1 MTWFG
6 DRNGRKNL
14 LNSPMLIYY
23 ALGQKI
29 HNLLNSTFSSFSWFQ
44 FREREAIRL
53 CLKHFRQNNFSEVF
67 EVLQRK
73 TRIRLEHPLLTEIHR
88 LLVEN
93 GDFNSTEEL
102 IRQSIEGECR
112 IYLLD
117 HSAII
122 NFEMGFA
129 LDVDFEIFRRICP
142 FYQR

>member
-67 EVLQRK
+67 DVLQRK

-112 IYLLD
+112 IYLLYVVRENGTAF
-117 HSAII
+117 SLI
-122 NFEMGFA
+122 
-129 LDVDFEIFRRICP
+129 
-142 FYQR
+142 